1 MDFLRKRNTKNNSK
15 EEKSSLKGLP
25 EHLIKKLEEAK
36 KNIDKYGYRQ
46 LYLLYLLFQIPKNMT
61 LEQFEKILK
70 NNLVYKKFKRFF
82 TDDKKY

>member
-1 MDFLRKRNTKNNSK
+1 MKLDFLRKRNTKNNSK

-46 LYLLYLLFQIPKNMT
+46 LYLLFQIPKNMT